1 MLVAT
6 RYDMRG
12 IETSLA
18 VHNMAS
24 DPSDLT
30 FLISHLRELPEE
42 ALRYMTWAAF
52 FGETQVYSLGI
63 TI

>member
-1 MLVAT
+1 MPA
-6 RYDMRG
+6 
-12 IETSLA
+12 IETSLV
-18 VHNMAS
+18 VHKMAS

-52 FGETQVYSLGI
+52 FGETQVCPLCI
-63 TI
+63 FEFTIE